1 MRVILLLTMSFGFM
15 LASGCSMCAPGF
27 LNDYAT
33 VGGKWQ
39 RGDSTRGRVGSIF
52 SDPGST
58 NATGVSGGRVVD
70 SHPAGIEGEVFG
82 EAYTDEYPGA
92 TDEFYQLNDSMSG
105 ELNGQEFL
113 PEVLDGTSQG
123 IQEDDGVLML
133 GDQW

>member
-1 MRVILLLTMSFGFM
+1 MRVILLLAMSLGFS

-27 LNDYAT
+27 LDDYAT

-39 RGDSTRGRVGSIF
+39 RGDPTQGRVGSIF
-52 SDPGST
+52 SDSGST
-58 NATGVSGGRVVD
+58 IAAGANGGRVVD

-92 TDEFYQLNDSMSG
+92 TEEFYELNDNMSG
-105 ELNGQEFL
+105 ELNGQEVL
-113 PEVLDGTSQG
+113 PEVLDGTSYDAQNGDG
-123 IQEDDGVLML
+123 ILTL